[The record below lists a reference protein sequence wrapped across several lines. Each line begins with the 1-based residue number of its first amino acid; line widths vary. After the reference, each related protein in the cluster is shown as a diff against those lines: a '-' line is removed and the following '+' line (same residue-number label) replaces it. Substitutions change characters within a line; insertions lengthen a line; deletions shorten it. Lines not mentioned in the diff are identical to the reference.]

1 MNMAFAAEEAAKA
14 GSTAGTEADPT
25 GFASFE
31 QIAEDVEELED
42 LLLDLSSLCD
52 AEPAKALRKLQG
64 QLKSMVPSVTMIGQV
79 KAGKTSLVNAM
90 IGRPAFLPADVNPW
104 TSVVTSL
111 HLNTPRA
118 KDAPLASFQLFKR
131 EEWDNLVQSGGRL
144 GELARNADADEELA
158 RVNAQILEMREKTRA
173 RLGRKFEL
181 LLGQRHEFDRIDENL
196 IQSYVCMGDDPAFA
210 LPEDSATPAQGRF
223 ADITKSA
230 DIYLDVPHLPTA
242 LCLRDTPGV
251 NDTFLMREQITI
263 GALRSSRLCV
273 VVLSAQQALTT
284 TDLAMIRMISNV
296 KSRDLVIFVNRI
308 DELPDPETQIDEI
321 RQSIRATLAE
331 HKGPAD
337 AEIVFGS
344 AQWATLAV
352 QSATGTM
359 DDAAYEALESYGTLA
374 LGDAAEGLDANDL
387 AWAASG
393 VPALFHALG
402 ERLAAGAV
410 ASTLRSVRQQGQN
423 IAKGL
428 MVSTAM
434 VSVQLNGDEA
444 VEIDPAAIAARV
456 DAISAKARRDLSDK
470 LAALEHDFG
479 QRVDRVR
486 MRFLDRALETLLQHL
501 DTKGD
506 SSVWNYSADGLRML
520 LRSSFLVL
528 SNNYAKACQSVFE
541 EAAEGFAETY
551 QTAFQVTAKGFTIA
565 PPDAPKVPPPV
576 TLGAT
581 IAMDLSTTW
590 WRSLWQRRSGSASRA
605 AHYRAMLE
613 AETTPLVQQLN
624 QNHVTTIREAALTTL
639 NDFLDTQSS
648 QLTDIAARSTRTEE
662 DLRSA
667 FGIAEAQDRIEML
680 RSLIDDFL
688 ELEED
693 AV

>member
-1 MNMAFAAEEAAKA
+1 MNMAFAAEEAAGA
-14 GSTAGTEADPT
+14 EHAANEHTIPT
-25 GFASFE
+25 GFEPFE
-31 QIAEDVEELED
+31 RIAEDVEELED

-52 AEPAKALRKLQG
+52 TEPAKALRKLQV
-64 QLKSMVPSVTMIGQV
+64 QLKSIVPSVTMIGQV

-90 IGRPAFLPADVNPW
+90 IGRPEFLPADVNPW

-118 KDAPLASFQLFKR
+118 KDAPLASFQLFKP

-144 GELARNADADEELA
+144 GELARNADADEELQ
-158 RVNAQILEMREKTRA
+158 RVNSQILEMREKTRA

-181 LLGQRHEFDRIDENL
+181 LLGQRHDFDRIDEDL
-196 IQSYVCMGDDPAFA
+196 IQSYVCMGDDPAIA
-210 LPEDSATPAQGRF
+210 LPEDGGAAAQGRF

-230 DIYLDVPHLPTA
+230 DIYLDAPHIPTA

-273 VVLSAQQALTT
+273 VVLSAHQALTT

-308 DELPDPETQIDEI
+308 DELPEPETQIDEI
-321 RQSIRATLAE
+321 RDSIRATLAE

-344 AQWATLAV
+344 AYWANLAV
-352 QSATGTM
+352 RSATDAL
-359 DDAAYEALESYGTLA
+359 DDAAFEALELYGALTL
-374 LGDAAEGLDANDL
+374 GEAAEQLGTDDL

-393 VPALFHALG
+393 VPALFNALG
-402 ERLAAGAV
+402 ERLAKGAV
-410 ASTLRSVRQQGQN
+410 EGTLRSVRQQGQN
-423 IAKGL
+423 IAQGL
-428 MVSTAM
+428 MVSTAL
-434 VSVQLNGDEA
+434 VSVQLIGDAAAKIDQA
-444 VEIDPAAIAARV
+444 VVGARV
-456 DAISAKARRDLSDK
+456 EEIGARARRDLMDK
-470 LAALEHDFG
+470 LDALEHDFG

-506 SSVWNYSADGLRML
+506 AAVWNYSADGLRML

-528 SNNYAKACQSVFE
+528 SKNYAQACQAVYE
-541 EAAEGFAETY
+541 EAAEGFAATY

-581 IAMDLSTTW
+581 IALDLNTSW
-590 WRSLWQRRSGSASRA
+590 WRSLWHRRGSEGRA
-605 AHYRAMLE
+605 AHYRKMLE
-613 AETTPLVQQLN
+613 AETAPLLEQLN
-624 QNHVTTIREAALTTL
+624 ANHVATIREAAIDTL
-639 NDFLDTQSS
+639 NAFLDTQSA
-648 QLTDIAARSTRTEE
+648 QLMDIGSKSARTEE
-662 DLRSA
+662 DMRSA
-667 FGIAEAQDRIEML
+667 FGISQAQDRIEML

-688 ELEED
+688 EMEED
-693 AV
+693 LA